1 MSKIVS
7 FFTSIA
13 VIFSYLF
20 GFSAPAVSAPAKI
33 ENEKRLV
40 GISALYAGQGI
51 SADEDYYYTSGSL
64 FVQKSG
70 FGLQFLAK
78 WTADG
83 YKKVKVN
90 YSPIPSF
97 NKKTYGCGHIGGISV
112 YDGRLYAA
120 VEGTDYSINFIY
132 VYNTD
137 DLSLLKVYNVSCD
150 LLDDGIPWVA
160 VDGENGYVYCS
171 RWGDTDKLLKFN
183 LSDMSFAGTV
193 TLSQNISRI
202 QGGEFYNGKL
212 YLSRDNPHSTEET
225 VYCVDVSTG
234 EISTFFTLTMT
245 SSDNESED
253 LAIYPRKDGSLFHIL
268 NYDKLLGLNIVDCSI
283 TEAGEETK

>member
-7 FFTSIA
+7 FFTTVA
-13 VIFSYLF
+13 VLFSYIF
-20 GFSAPAVSAPAKI
+20 GFSAPVATEPAKY
-33 ENEKRLV
+33 ESNNRLV
-40 GISALYAGQGI
+40 GITALYAGQGI

-64 FVQKSG
+64 FVQKTG
-70 FGLQFLAK
+70 FGFQFLAK

-83 YKKVKVN
+83 FEKVTVN
-90 YSPIPSF
+90 YAPIPSV

-112 YDGRLYAA
+112 YDGKLYAA

-132 VYNTD
+132 VYDTD
-137 DLSLLKVYNVSCD
+137 DLSLIKVYNVSCD

-171 RWGDTDKLLKFN
+171 RWGETDKLLRFN
-183 LSDMSFAGTV
+183 LSDMSLDGTV

-212 YLSRDNPHSTEET
+212 YLSRDNPHSTDET
-225 VYCVDVSTG
+225 VFCIDVNNGDVS
-234 EISTFFTLTMT
+234 EFFTFSMT

-253 LAIYPRKDGSLFHIL
+253 LTIYPREDGSLFHIL
-268 NYDKLLGLNIVDCSI
+268 NYDKLIGLNVTDFSI
-283 TEAGEETK
+283 NGEMK